1 MGRKKK
7 RHNRSTMILRL
18 LALGFALVA
27 CLSPAKAVVLYAED
41 RYVELADA
49 VSYFKEAPGQPLS
62 LAQVA
67 SAEFQSQFT
76 RWPRD
81 AGHLALGFQEVPVW
95 IRIDLQRAADA
106 PGQWLLQ
113 VADAYINTLDLYAEG
128 QPVVQTGNLR
138 SLASRPVF
146 HRFFVFPIE
155 VTESKK
161 TFYLRAQSSFALT
174 VPLSAWTPQAF
185 SQHTQA
191 TLLSQSVYY
200 GGLLILAV
208 YNLFLFLSLR
218 DRRFLW
224 YSLYALS
231 LNFAVFS
238 SNGLGRLFF
247 WPDVPVL
254 DNIAWMTAFSLAGF
268 FALSFSQG
276 FLNSRELSPRTHKA
290 MDILRLIYLAN
301 ALLLVSTLVTKIPY
315 AWLYQVVVI
324 SSALTVFCVVWAGYT
339 AFKAKVPAIRFFLVG
354 WGFLWLGVIVAVLRA
369 FGLIPTTVVTYYAVQ
384 ISSGLEMLFLAL
396 ALIDLINQERQ
407 SRIEAQAREIDAKR
421 MLVDALKNE
430 EQQLEKI
437 VRERTAELESR
448 VASEKQTLQQYVRF
462 GALISHEFRNPLN
475 IIDNQV
481 ALIRRV
487 STPSQETLVRLEAI
501 QNATQR
507 LATLFNQWI
516 ESDRLRHALEQQVH
530 LVATNLATWI
540 PTLLTQQP
548 NYQQGHTIEW
558 RTTSSAIL
566 CLIDPSLFETAVRNL
581 LDNACK
587 YSPPCSR
594 ILITTSLDDGYALV
608 TVSDQGQGIPA
619 EERDRV
625 FDEYYRRA
633 SDVSKESGVG
643 LGLAFVK
650 RIMDV
655 HHGFARV
662 LDTPGP
668 GAVFQLGLPLHP
680 PVAHAREQ

>member
-1 MGRKKK
+1 
-7 RHNRSTMILRL
+7 
-18 LALGFALVA
+18 
-27 CLSPAKAVVLYAED
+27 
-41 RYVELADA
+41 
-49 VSYFKEAPGQPLS
+49 
-62 LAQVA
+62 
-67 SAEFQSQFT
+67 
-76 RWPRD
+76 
-81 AGHLALGFQEVPVW
+81 
-95 IRIDLQRAADA
+95 
-106 PGQWLLQ
+106 
-113 VADAYINTLDLYAEG
+113 
-128 QPVVQTGNLR
+128 
-138 SLASRPVF
+138 
-146 HRFFVFPIE
+146 
-155 VTESKK
+155 
-161 TFYLRAQSSFALT
+161 
-174 VPLSAWTPQAF
+174 
-185 SQHTQA
+185 
-191 TLLSQSVYY
+191 
-200 GGLLILAV
+200 
-208 YNLFLFLSLR
+208 
-218 DRRFLW
+218 
-224 YSLYALS
+224 
-231 LNFAVFS
+231 
-238 SNGLGRLFF
+238 
-247 WPDVPVL
+247 
-254 DNIAWMTAFSLAGF
+254 
-268 FALSFSQG
+268 
-276 FLNSRELSPRTHKA
+276 
-290 MDILRLIYLAN
+290 
-301 ALLLVSTLVTKIPY
+301 
-315 AWLYQVVVI
+315 
-324 SSALTVFCVVWAGYT
+324 
-339 AFKAKVPAIRFFLVG
+339 
-354 WGFLWLGVIVAVLRA
+354 
-369 FGLIPTTVVTYYAVQ
+369 
-384 ISSGLEMLFLAL
+384 MLFLAL

>member
-1 MGRKKK
+1 M
-7 RHNRSTMILRL
+7 TLRL

-41 RYVELADA
+41 RHVELADA

-62 LAQVA
+62 LAEVV

-95 IRIDLQRAADA
+95 IRIDLQRAANA

-113 VADAYINTLDLYAEG
+113 VADAYINTLDFYAEG

-155 VTESKK
+155 VTESRK
-161 TFYLRAQSSFALT
+161 TFYIRAQSSFALT
-174 VPLSAWTPQAF
+174 VPLAAWTPQAF

-238 SNGLGRLFF
+238 ANGLSRLFL

-254 DNIAWMTAFSLAGF
+254 DNIASMTAFSLTGF

-276 FLNSRELSPRTHKA
+276 FLNSRELTPRTHRA
-290 MDILRLIYLAN
+290 MDMLRLIYLAN
-301 ALLLVSTLVTKIPY
+301 ALLLVSTLLLKIPY
-315 AWLYQVVVI
+315 AWLYQVVAI
-324 SSALTVFCVVWAGYT
+324 ASALTVFCVVWAGYT
-339 AFKAKVPAIRFFLVG
+339 AFKAKIPAIRFFLIG
-354 WGFLWLGVIVAVLRA
+354 WGFLWVGVIVAVLRA
-369 FGLIPTTVVTYYAVQ
+369 FGVIPTTVVTYYAIQ

-407 SRIEAQAREIDAKR
+407 SRIQAQSREIDAKR
-421 MLVDALKNE
+421 MLVDTLKNE
-430 EQQLEKI
+430 EQRLEKI
-437 VRERTAELESR
+437 VQDRTAELESR
-448 VASEKQTLQQYVRF
+448 VASEKQTLRQYVRF

-481 ALIRRV
+481 ALIRRI

-516 ESDRLRHALEQQVH
+516 QSDRLRHALDQQVH
-530 LVATNLATWI
+530 FEATDLTTWI
-540 PTLLTQQP
+540 PALLAQQSSDEQTHTL
-548 NYQQGHTIEW
+548 EW
-558 RTTSSAIL
+558 HTTSSTIP
-566 CLIDPSLFETAVRNL
+566 CFIDPTLFETAVRNL
-581 LDNACK
+581 LDNARK
-587 YSPPCSR
+587 YSPPRGRIRITASR
-594 ILITTSLDDGYALV
+594 DDAYALV
-608 TVSDQGQGIPA
+608 TIADEGKGIPA
-619 EERDRV
+619 EEREKV
-625 FDEYYRRA
+625 FDDYYRRA

-643 LGLAFVK
+643 LGLSFVK
-650 RIMDV
+650 RIMDL
-655 HHGFARV
+655 HHGFVRIV
-662 LDTPGP
+662 DTPGP

-680 PVAHAREQ
+680 PVADAGDH

>member
-1 MGRKKK
+1 
-7 RHNRSTMILRL
+7 MIPRL
-18 LALGFALVA
+18 FALGFALVA

-41 RYVELADA
+41 RHVELAEA
-49 VSYFKEAPGQPLS
+49 VSYLKEAPGQPLS
-62 LAQVA
+62 IAQIA
-67 SAEFQSQFT
+67 SAEVQNQFT

-81 AGHLALGFQEVPVW
+81 AGHLALGFQDVPVW

-113 VADAYINTLDLYAEG
+113 VADAYINTLDFYADD

-138 SLASRPVF
+138 ALSSRPVF

-155 VTESKK
+155 VTESKRI
-161 TFYLRAQSSFALT
+161 FYLRAQSSFSLT
-174 VPLSAWTPQAF
+174 IPLSAWTPQAF

-191 TLLSQSVYY
+191 TLLSQSIYY

-231 LNFAVFS
+231 LNFAIFS

-254 DNIAWMTAFSLAGF
+254 EDIAAMTAFSLAGF

-276 FLNSRELSPRTHKA
+276 FLNSKELAPRTHRV
-290 MDILRLIYLAN
+290 MDMLRLIYLGN
-301 ALLLVSTLVTKIPY
+301 ALLLLSTVFTKIPY
-315 AWLYQVVVI
+315 AWLYQVVAI

-339 AFKAKVPAIRFFLVG
+339 AFKAKVPAIRFFLIG
-354 WGFLWLGVIVAVLRA
+354 WGFLWIGVIVAVLRA
-369 FGLIPTTVVTYYAVQ
+369 FGVIPTTVVTYYAVQ

-396 ALIDLINQERQ
+396 ALIDLINQERH

-421 MLVDALKNE
+421 MLVDTLKNE
-430 EQQLEKI
+430 EQRLEKI
-437 VRERTAELESR
+437 VQERTAELESR
-448 VASEKQTLQQYVRF
+448 VTSEKQTLRQYVRF
-462 GALISHEFRNPLN
+462 GALISHEFRNPLS

-487 STPSQETLVRLEAI
+487 SKPSQDTLGRLEAI
-501 QNATQR
+501 QTATQR

-516 ESDRLRHALEQQVH
+516 ESDRLRHALDQQVH
-530 LVATNLATWI
+530 LEETNLATWI
-540 PTLLTQQP
+540 PALLTQQP
-548 NYQQGHTIEW
+548 NYQREHTLEC
-558 RTTSSAIL
+558 RTTSSRIL
-566 CLIDPSLFETAVRNL
+566 CLIDPALFETAVRNL

-587 YSPPCSR
+587 YSPQRSH
-594 ILITTSLDDGYALV
+594 ILITVSLNDDYALV
-608 TVSDQGQGIPA
+608 TVSDQGDGIPA
-619 EERDRV
+619 NERDRV
-625 FDEYYRRA
+625 FDDYYRRT
-633 SDVSKESGVG
+633 SDVSRESGVG
-643 LGLAFVK
+643 LGLPFVK
-650 RIMDV
+650 RIMDL
-655 HHGFARV
+655 HHGFVRI
-662 LDTPGP
+662 LDEPGP

-680 PVAHAREQ
+680 PVIHEDKH

>member
-1 MGRKKK
+1 
-7 RHNRSTMILRL
+7 MILRF
-18 LALGFALVA
+18 LALGFALA
-27 CLSPAKAVVLYAED
+27 ASLSSAKAVVLYAED
-41 RYVELADA
+41 RQVELAQA

-62 LAQVA
+62 LAQVT
-67 SAEFQSQFT
+67 STEFQSQFT

-113 VADAYINTLDLYAEG
+113 VADAYINTLDFYAEG

-138 SLASRPVF
+138 ALTSRPVF

-155 VTESKK
+155 VTETKK

-238 SNGLGRLFF
+238 ANGLSRLFF

-254 DNIAWMTAFSLAGF
+254 DNIASMTAFSLTGF

-276 FLNSRELSPRTHKA
+276 FLNSRELTPHTHKV
-290 MDILRLIYLAN
+290 MNMLRLIYLAN
-301 ALLLVSTLVTKIPY
+301 ALLLVSTVVTNIPY
-315 AWLYQVVVI
+315 TLLYQVVAI
-324 SSALTVFCVVWAGYT
+324 SSALTVFCVVWGGYT
-339 AFKAKVPAIRFFLVG
+339 AFKAKVPAIRFFLIG
-354 WGFLWLGVIVAVLRA
+354 WGFLWVGVVIAVLRA
-369 FGLIPTTVVTYYAVQ
+369 FGLIPTTVVTYYAIQ

-407 SRIEAQAREIDAKR
+407 SRIQAQAREIDAKR
-421 MLVDALKNE
+421 ILVDTLKNE
-430 EQQLEKI
+430 EQRLEKI
-437 VRERTAELESR
+437 VQARTAELESR
-448 VASEKQTLQQYVRF
+448 VTSEKQTLRQYVRF

-481 ALIRRV
+481 ALIRRL
-487 STPSQETLVRLEAI
+487 STPSQETLNRLEAI

-516 ESDRLRHALEQQVH
+516 ESDRLRHALDQQVQ
-530 LVATNLATWI
+530 LEPTNLATWI
-540 PTLLTQQP
+540 PALLTQQP
-548 NYQQGHTIEW
+548 NYRQEHTIEW
-558 RTTSSAIL
+558 CTTSSTIP
-566 CLIDPSLFETAVRNL
+566 CFIDPSLFETAVRNL

-587 YSPPCSR
+587 YSPPRSR
-594 ILITTSLDDGYALV
+594 ILVTATRDDAYALV

-625 FDEYYRRA
+625 FDDYYRGTA
-633 SDVSKESGVG
+633 DISKESGIG

-650 RIMDV
+650 RIMDL
-655 HHGFARV
+655 HHGFVRI
-662 LDTPGP
+662 LDTPEP
-668 GAVFQLGLPLHP
+668 GAVFQLGLPLQP
-680 PVAHAREQ
+680 PISQDGQEGEH